1 MTRSIC
7 QLAVLASALFVA
19 VPASALELNLA
30 MPWDWDTSARNGKD
44 VWDAHI
50 DFYSPEAAINS
61 PESNLLFSK
70 GDEVVIEARP
80 PTMRTVSMSYG
91 VSKNMFQKP
100 FITGEA
106 ESLTAN
112 RYIIR
117 VPTAKLTPGFYDITV
132 NLNVG
137 AVTKSYTTKC
147 TFGWKVS
154 QLPVTPDK
162 PADFDAFWNE
172 GKAELAKIP
181 IDAKVGDFQTF
192 KGKEID
198 NYNLSSACL
207 PGDYDPKGHRT
218 EEVESAKID
227 FAGIGGVRIHG
238 WLAKPPGNGPFPAM
252 LVLPGA
258 GFNAR
263 PRPLEHAR
271 HGFLAMDIQIHGQ
284 EVDLPGEYPHLPGYY
299 DQVIWDPAQKNYYY
313 DVYLNDLQ
321 ALKYLESRPDVD
333 KSRIVV
339 VGGSQGGRMT
349 IMLSGLAAGQM
360 AACVPSIVHNAN
372 VPFLKWFDAANR
384 ANPQQDGMDRSAP
397 PPLDDSPE
405 GKGQGYYDVM
415 NFASYIKCP
424 VYQNAGLIDPVSPP
438 DGSWAVFNQIGSKD
452 KTITPEPGLGHDWS
466 AEFDRRAWRWLDKKL
481 DLQPVPGPALKPSG
495 Q

>member
-1 MTRSIC
+1 MTRSIRR
-7 QLAVLASALFVA
+7 LAVLASVLLVA

-30 MPWDWDTSARNGKD
+30 MPWDWDTSARQGTT

-50 DFYSPEAAINS
+50 DFYSPEAAIGS
-61 PESNLLFSK
+61 LESNLLFSH

-91 VSKNMFQKP
+91 VSRNMFVKP
-100 FITGEA
+100 FITGDA
-106 ESLTAN
+106 ESLPAN

-132 NLNVG
+132 TLNVG
-137 AVTKSYTTKC
+137 AVTKNYTTKC

-154 QLPVTPDK
+154 EMPVTSDK
-162 PADFDAFWNE
+162 PADFADFWKK
-172 GKAELAKIP
+172 GKALLAQVP
-181 IDAKVGDFQTF
+181 LDPHVGDFQTF

-198 NYNLSSACL
+198 NYNLSAACI

-218 EEVESAKID
+218 EEVESAKVD

-271 HGFLAMDIQIHGQ
+271 HGFLAMDIQVHGQ
-284 EVDLPGEYPHLPGYY
+284 EVDLPGEYPHIPGYY
-299 DQVIWDPAQKNYYY
+299 DQQIWDPVDKYYY
-313 DVYLNDLQ
+313 YNVYLNAYQ

-333 KSRIVV
+333 KTRIVV
-339 VGGSQGGRMT
+339 AGGSQGGRLT
-349 IMLSGLAAGQM
+349 IMLSGLAAGEM
-360 AACVPSIVHNAN
+360 AAAVPAIVHNAN
-372 VPFLKWFDAANR
+372 VPYLHWADASNK
-384 ANPQQDGMDRSAP
+384 ANPQQDGMDRDAAP
-397 PPLDDSPE
+397 PLGDSAE
-405 GKGQGYYDVM
+405 EKGEGYYDVM
-415 NFASYIKCP
+415 NFAPWIQCP
-424 VYQNAGLIDPVSPP
+424 VFQNAGLIDPVSPP
-438 DGSWAVFNQIGSKD
+438 SGSWAVFNQIGSKD
-452 KTITPEPGLGHDWS
+452 KTITPLPGMGHDWS
-466 AEFDRRAWRWLDKKL
+466 AEFDRRAWLWLDKKL
-481 DLQPVPGPALKPSG
+481 NLQPLPGPALKPSG
-495 Q
+495 T